1 MTPSKRTPQQRDR
14 RFARARRFT
23 QAIFLGSCAT
33 SALFVGYAANA
44 AHSVTTVAVTP
55 PSQGGDYGFD
65 PRWRYQS

>member
-14 RFARARRFT
+14 RFARVRHVT

-44 AHSVTTVAVTP
+44 AHSVTTV
-55 PSQGGDYGFD
+55 
-65 PRWRYQS
+65 PR